1 MAFWQVLAC
10 GILGLLAAL
19 ACIPFLIIRE
29 GAASGKGQRAFH
41 HTHRTPVSRFGGVA
55 LATAFAAVG
64 LLILFVFPEAAASFE
79 NSLVV
84 IMGGLAMF
92 LLGLLDDIRPL
103 GAKKKLVGQVLI
115 ASAVCWSGVQ
125 IKTFANPI
133 SGTIYDLGLLSGPIT
148 VFWLVA
154 LTNLINLIDGI
165 DGLAGGISL
174 MLMALLTYVGFGA
187 GAGFGTL
194 IAAGMCGALIAFLC
208 FNFPPARI
216 YMGDG
221 GAYFLGFLIACLSIA
236 HSNKGSIA
244 AALIAPLFAL
254 ALPILDVTLAIVR
267 RGLKG
272 LPVFR
277 PDRKHLHHRLV
288 ELGFSRKRAVLTL
301 YALSLIFLIIA
312 FATFWS
318 QGRGVPFFFGLACV
332 VVLVAAGTFRFSR
345 DWFQVGRVVGNSL
358 EMRKE
363 TRYALTVTRWLEMEA
378 ERSSAL
384 SELWADYVFMMQ
396 KVGFTDVKL
405 SQSAAS
411 TLFSTSS
418 AAPHPSGI
426 HRICIEVPLHNA
438 SAIEFVAPATA
449 FQPKLFELLGEL
461 SAEAWVKAVRRWHEF
476 HPELSPVDAFEH
488 GAEAPELL
496 GALVARKLRLP
507 QVLPTSLA
515 ELTLF
520 DRLRERTPR
529 NGQAGSLSD

>member
-1 MAFWQVLAC
+1 M
-10 GILGLLAAL
+10 LGAL
-19 ACIPFLIIRE
+19 ACIPFLVIRK
-29 GAASGKGQRAFH
+29 GAAAGAEGRAFH
-41 HTHRTPVSRFGGVA
+41 HTHRAPVSRFGGVA
-55 LATAFAAVG
+55 LAAAFAAVT
-64 LLILFVFPEAAASFE
+64 LLIFLIVPEAAARFE
-79 NSLVV
+79 HTMAIVL
-84 IMGGLAMF
+84 GGLAMF

-103 GAKKKLVGQVLI
+103 GAKKKLIGQVLI
-115 ASAVCWSGVQ
+115 AAAVCWSGVQ
-125 IKTFANPI
+125 IKTFTNPI
-133 SGTIYDLGLLSGPIT
+133 SGTIYDLGILSGPLT

-187 GAGFGTL
+187 GVGFATL
-194 IAAGMCGALIAFLC
+194 IAAGMCGALVAFLC

-236 HSNKGSIA
+236 HSNKGSVA

-363 TRYALTVTRWLEMEA
+363 TRYALTISRWLEMEA

-396 KVGFTDVKL
+396 KIGFTDVKL
-405 SQSAAS
+405 TQGAAA
-411 TLFSTSS
+411 TLHSTSS
-418 AAPHPSGI
+418 ASQHPSGT
-426 HRICIEVPLHNA
+426 HTTCVEVPLHNA
-438 SAIEFVAPATA
+438 SAIEFVAPANA
-449 FQPKLFELLGEL
+449 FQPKMFELLGEL
-461 SAEAWVKAVRRWHEF
+461 SAEAWVKAVKRWHEY
-476 HPELSPVDAFEH
+476 HPELRPIDAFSNET
-488 GAEAPELL
+488 EAPELL
-496 GALVARKLRLP
+496 AALVARKLRLP

-515 ELTLF
+515 EITLF
-520 DRLRERTPR
+520 NRLRDSRVPR
-529 NGQAGSLSD
+529 DGRADSLSE